1 MATLFLYSGIL
12 LAICAMAVLG
22 LGLRQLSRENKSL
35 SRGAVLTLHR
45 TMSGGHCLVIHV
57 RVAGLELGRR
67 RPDWPSRSHS
77 ADHRF

>member
-35 SRGAVLTLHR
+35 SRGQYSLFIAL
-45 TMSGGHCLVIHV
+45 CL
-57 RVAGLELGRR
+57 AGIASLFMYAWL
-67 RPDWPSRSHS
+67 D
-77 ADHRF
+77 